1 MRYGL
6 FLLDEGP
13 KSAVL
18 PDRKQHRQRT
28 TPTTPT
34 TTWRKYARRSLGTP
48 FPASTPVTARAVDD
62 QGDRYRELVQKA
74 QVRLSGVAKDKT
86 QHTRVSACQAYA
98 HPIQR
103 ELEETRLFLSKL
115 SVDKPAPLIKSD
127 VDENVAD
134 TLAKVEQMRY
144 DFENQREQ
152 KKKADEAEKAEAV
165 KKVEDAKQAE
175 ETKKAEA
182 TKKAAEEVKQAE
194 EAEKA
199 KQAEEAKQAI
209 EQSKPIETPTTS
221 EQAVLLAKR
230 YRDMYSE
237 LMNDLAPKIRADP
250 QKRAHCFKQRGL
262 VTRGVGQLKDSWEFI
277 GRTADS
283 IKSIL
288 SASASADVQDW
299 MLNLV
304 AKSLVKQA
312 EREVSV
318 APHAAY
324 PLAATAVLVMQAYPK
339 LSDMLMIRLVKK
351 CPFVVPQYMAK
362 QPGQNT
368 DDFIK
373 AAGYRRNDDGDIESE
388 GIYAE
393 RMTGMLALFAAIVQ
407 MPDIGGQPNPFP
419 VHHGW
424 TWLARIINMPPRA
437 ISPLLVQTFLSVA
450 GPTMLGV
457 YGRQMDKLI
466 SVLAT
471 TWIASVAGSSPL
483 AVAGK
488 SNLTTFINEYRSS
501 GSIRECKGRV
511 IKTR

>member
-1 MRYGL
+1 MKYGL
-6 FLLDEGP
+6 FLLDEEP
-13 KSAVL
+13 QPIVF

-28 TPTTPT
+28 TPTT
-34 TTWRKYARRSLGTP
+34 TWRQYARRSLGTP
-48 FPASTPVTARAVDD
+48 FPASTPVSARAVDD

-86 QHTRVSACQAYA
+86 QRTRVSACQAYA

-127 VDENVAD
+127 VDKSVAD
-134 TLAKVEQMRY
+134 TLAKVEQMRH

-152 KKKADEAEKAEAV
+152 KQKADEAEKAEAI

-175 ETKKAEA
+175 EMKKAEA
-182 TKKAAEEVKQAE
+182 TKKAADEAKQAKE
-194 EAEKA
+194 A
-199 KQAEEAKQAI
+199 KQAEETKQAI
-209 EQSKPIETPTTS
+209 EQAKPKEIPTS
-221 EQAVLLAKR
+221 EQAALLAKR

-237 LMNDLAPKIRADP
+237 LMNDLAPKIQADP

-288 SASASADVQDW
+288 GASTSADVQNW

-318 APHAAY
+318 ALHAAY
-324 PLAATAVLVMQAYPK
+324 PLAATAVLVMQVYPK

-368 DDFIK
+368 DDYIK

-466 SVLAT
+466 GVLAT
-471 TWIASVAGSSPL
+471 TWVASVTGSSPL

-488 SNLTTFINEYRSS
+488 SNLTTFIDEYRSS